1 MSRTDPLTVTGLVL
15 SSRPAGEY
23 DRRIVLLTRELGR
36 ISCFANG
43 ARRLNSPLASVDSFC
58 FGTFSLREG
67 RSAYAIQEARITAR
81 FTEIR
86 QDIEAVCY
94 GSYFLEVMDY
104 VTRENNDESQMLLLL
119 YQSLRAL
126 QAENIPNRL
135 VRSVFEIKTAAL
147 EGEYFPPGPEDG
159 FLEASLYAMRFIVE
173 NPPAR
178 LYTFRVSEEVLD
190 QLEQAGHVLMQRLT
204 GHTFSSLEMLEL
216 LRGPMA

>member
-1 MSRTDPLTVTGLVL
+1 MSRVTLPRRTESDTLRISASMPSSRAASRRRAAVRLAPEKTSLPSERESQVRHTVT
-15 SSRPAGEY
+15 SQ
-23 DRRIVLLTRELGR
+23 RRH
-36 ISCFANG
+36 S
-43 ARRLNSPLASVDSFC
+43 
-58 FGTFSLREG
+58 
-67 RSAYAIQEARITAR
+67 ARITAR

>member
-1 MSRTDPLTVTGLVL
+1 
-15 SSRPAGEY
+15 
-23 DRRIVLLTRELGR
+23 
-36 ISCFANG
+36 
-43 ARRLNSPLASVDSFC
+43 
-58 FGTFSLREG
+58 
-67 RSAYAIQEARITAR
+67 
-81 FTEIR
+81 
-86 QDIEAVCY
+86 
-94 GSYFLEVMDY
+94 
-104 VTRENNDESQMLLLL
+104 MLLLL

-178 LYTFRVSEEVLD
+178 LYTFRVSEEVLV

>member
-23 DRRIVLLTRELGR
+23 DRRMVLLTRDLGR

-43 ARRLNSPLASVDSFC
+43 ARRLNNPLASVDSF
-58 FGTFSLREG
+58 
-67 RSAYAIQEARITAR
+67 
-81 FTEIR
+81 
-86 QDIEAVCY
+86 CY

-178 LYTFRVSEEVLD
+178 LYTFKVSEEVLV
-190 QLEQAGHVLMQRLT
+190 QLERAGQALMQRLT